1 MPRLTAEEVT
11 RVSIEILRAAGA
23 PEDHA
28 TIVTRHLVDANLA
41 GHDSHGVMRLP
52 QYVEE
57 IGRGQISPEAT
68 ETVVRDW
75 AGGAVIDARGALG
88 QVACYRAMERA
99 LDKAKERGVGVVT
112 VRSCGHSGRLGTY
125 GELAAAKGR
134 IGMVFN
140 NAGGS
145 GQWVA
150 PFGGSV
156 GRLSTNPL
164 CIAAPSAG
172 EFPIVIDMS
181 TCVAPEGKVRHTF
194 QSGKPAPDGWLIDA
208 QGRPTNDPGALY
220 ETPRGALLPFGES
233 AGHKGFGLSFLVDVL
248 AGALTDAGCARPDA
262 PHQSPGRGLLFLALD
277 VEVFTSLD
285 GFRSHVET
293 LVDYVRSCPP
303 APGFEEVLAPGE
315 FEYRRRQE
323 RQRDGFEIPEQTWQ
337 TISDLH
343 ADTQA

>member
-1 MPRLTAEEVT
+1 MALVTAGEVT
-11 RVSIEILRAAGA
+11 RLSMDILRDSGA

-28 TIVTRHLVDANLA
+28 RIVTEHLVDANLA

-52 QYVEE
+52 QYAEE
-57 IGRGQISPEAT
+57 ARRGQISADAT

-75 AGGAVIDARGALG
+75 SCGSVVDARGAFG

-99 LDKAKERGVGVVT
+99 LDKAESSGLGLVT

-125 GELAAAKGR
+125 GEQAAAAGR

-150 PFGGSV
+150 PYGGSV

-164 CIAAPSAG
+164 CIGAPSG
-172 EFPIVIDMS
+172 GDFPIVLDMS

-194 QSGKPAPDGWLIDA
+194 QSGKSAPDGWLIDA
-208 QGRPTNDPGALY
+208 EGNPTNDPGALY
-220 ETPRGALLPFGES
+220 ENPRGALLPFGES

-248 AGALTDAGCARPDA
+248 AGALTAAGCARPDA
-262 PHQSPGRGLLFLALD
+262 PHQSPGRGLVFLALD
-277 VEVFTSLD
+277 VETFTTTESFQ
-285 GFRSHVET
+285 GHVKT
-293 LVDYVRSCPP
+293 LVEHVTSCPP
-303 APGFEEVLAPGE
+303 APGFEEVLVPGE
-315 FEYRRRQE
+315 FEYRQRQT
-323 RQRDGFEIPEQTWQ
+323 RQRDGFEVPDATWQ
-337 TISDLH
+337 AILELH
-343 ADTQA
+343 EGSAR